1 VAAYETPVSDRMWHL
16 AATGSTPAPVLQTLL
31 HHLAEGG
38 GWETAIGGP
47 VDEKTVTAAT
57 KPLNDAGWKHTVDG
71 RWIRWTNLAEDA
83 GVQFDAFAAQKPNS
97 TLATLTVWAGP
108 SIDHPTWT
116 LTASPH
122 TPSSLLADLT
132 DDLAHGTGARQTNAS
147 PAARKASLGTTPPV
161 IRPAMTGH
169 PSRRTL

>member
-1 VAAYETPVSDRMWHL
+1 MAAYETPVSDRMWHL

-38 GWETAIGGP
+38 GWETAVGGP

-83 GVQFDAFAAQKPNS
+83 GVQKPNS

-108 SIDHPTWT
+108 SIDHPTWP

-122 TPSSLLADLT
+122 TPSSLLAADLT
-132 DDLAHGTGARQTNAS
+132 DDLLERLRDPLQREQQRPRQY
-147 PAARKASLGTTPPV
+147 V
-161 IRPAMTGH
+161 QEQ
-169 PSRRTL
+169 RRSVVHRWQQQHRLPLVFRR